1 MFRYLRICVI
11 ILAITLPITACKKTN
26 TIPSNLSV
34 SPVIDTIGGTVTIT
48 GSGFSINPM
57 ENIVMFNDS
66 SAGLVLTAASTQLNV
81 LVPGYVTE
89 GRITVKNKNMQSQ
102 TAEVFT
108 IAPKF
113 SPQHEAPGYPITIV
127 TGGGPNLSDYNISFN
142 GTPAKPTKLVNDV
155 LTVPVPAGAN
165 NGKITVTFKGKPYT
179 SFQDFTITPVG
190 TVSAVT
196 SRGAFSTPAG
206 LAIDQNNNLF
216 VADLEAGVIDKVDP
230 ANGSIAAYAG
240 NGSYNFN
247 GGSPL
252 LSAGIYG
259 AITLGFH
266 PNGDLYATN
275 QWYGSLFKIT
285 GDSAI
290 NLFPAGP
297 FFSTNGL
304 YIDAAGNIYVTDALQ
319 IKKITA
325 GGTVSVLAGST
336 QGFQNGP
343 ASTALFLNPTS
354 LVSDEQ
360 GNLFISD
367 QSEIRLLSNGT
378 VSTFAG
384 GGGNGEY
391 VDGTGSF
398 AGFLNISSIA
408 RDPATGNIF
417 ATEPASHI
425 VRMISP
431 AGVVTTIAG
440 NPGQQGY
447 QNGTGPTALFEGP
460 WGIAIDK
467 NGNIYVSDGSY
478 ADSNIR
484 KIQLH

>member
-1 MFRYLRICVI
+1 MFPYLRICVI
-11 ILAITLPITACKKTN
+11 ILALTLPIIACKKN
-26 TIPSNLSV
+26 KSIPSSLSV
-34 SPVIDTIGGTVTIT
+34 SPAIDTIGGTVTIT
-48 GSGFSINPM
+48 GAGFSINPID
-57 ENIVMFNDS
+57 NIVLFNDS
-66 SAGLVLTAASTQLNV
+66 SAGVVLTATSTQLTV
-81 LVPGYVTE
+81 VVPGYVTE
-89 GRITVKNKNMQSQ
+89 GRITVKTKDMQWQ
-102 TAEVFT
+102 TAEVFK

-113 SPQHEAPGYPITIV
+113 SPQHEATGYPITIV

-142 GTPAKPTKLVNDV
+142 GTPAQPTKLINDV

-179 SFQDFTITPVG
+179 SFQDFTLTPVG
-190 TVSAVT
+190 TVSALT
-196 SRGAFSTPAG
+196 SQGAFSTPTG

-216 VADLEAGVIDKVDP
+216 VADLQAGVIDKVDP
-230 ANGSIAAYAG
+230 VSGSVVVYAG
-240 NGSYNFN
+240 NGSYNFA

-259 AITLGFH
+259 ALNLGFH

-275 QWYGSLFKIT
+275 QWYGPIFKIT
-285 GDSAI
+285 ADSAI
-290 NLFPAGP
+290 YLFPAGQ
-297 FFSTNGL
+297 FFSTDGL
-304 YIDAAGNIYVTDALQ
+304 YIDAAGNIYLTDAKQ
-319 IKKITA
+319 IKKITP
-325 GGTVSVLAGST
+325 GNTVSVLAGST

-367 QSEIRLLSNGT
+367 DNMIRLLSNGS

-391 VDGTGSF
+391 VDGIGLS
-398 AGFLNISSIA
+398 AGFLNINSIA

-417 ATEPASHI
+417 ATEPANHV

-431 AGVVTTIAG
+431 TGVVTTIAG
-440 NPGQQGY
+440 SPGQQGY
-447 QNGTGPTALFEGP
+447 QNGTGPAALFEGP
-460 WGIAIDK
+460 WGIAVDK
-467 NGNIYVSDGSY
+467 NGEIYVSDGSY
-478 ADSNIR
+478 ANSNIR

>member
-1 MFRYLRICVI
+1 MFRICVI
-11 ILAITLPITACKKTN
+11 ILAITLPITACKKNN
-26 TIPSNLSV
+26 TIPATLSV
-34 SPVIDTIGGTVTIT
+34 SPAIDTIGGTVTIT
-48 GSGFSINPM
+48 GSGFSINPAD
-57 ENIVMFNDS
+57 NIVMFNDS
-66 SAGLVLTAASTQLNV
+66 SAGLVLTTTSTQLTV
-81 LVPGYVTE
+81 VVPGYVTE

-102 TAEVFT
+102 TAEVFK

-113 SPQHEAPGYPITIV
+113 SPQHEAPGYPVTIV

-142 GTPAKPTKLVNDV
+142 GTPATPTKLVNDA

-165 NGKITVTFKGKPYT
+165 NGKITVTFKGKPYI
-179 SFQDFTITPVG
+179 SFQDFTVTPVG

-196 SRGAFSTPAG
+196 GQGAFSTPTG
-206 LAIDQNNNLF
+206 LAIDKNNNLF
-216 VADLEAGVIDKVDP
+216 VTDLEAGIIDKVD
-230 ANGSIAAYAG
+230 AASGSIAAYAG
-240 NGSYNFN
+240 NGSYNYN

-259 AITLGFH
+259 AINLSFH

-275 QWYGSLFKIT
+275 QWYGSMLKIT
-285 GDSAI
+285 ADSAI

-304 YIDAAGNIYVTDALQ
+304 YIDAAGNICLTDALQ

-336 QGFQNGP
+336 HGFQNGP
-343 ASTALFLNPTS
+343 ALTALFLNPTS

-367 QSEIRLLSNGT
+367 QSLIRLLSNGS

-391 VDGTGSF
+391 VDGTGSL
-398 AGFLNISSIA
+398 AGFLNINSIA

-417 ATEPASHI
+417 ATEPANHV

-440 NPGQQGY
+440 SPGQQGY
-447 QNGTGPTALFEGP
+447 QNGTGPAALFEGP

-467 NGNIYVSDGSY
+467 NGDIYVSDGSY
-478 ADSNIR
+478 ANSNIR